1 MVANVHKATEGTGEF
16 TGNKIADKIVK
27 PNRNPRNFKEIN
39 ISPGKREKIFDEL
52 RQVLWKMEQ
61 YKISKFINNSSVLKF
76 VSGKWIEVNDLSR
89 SQYSVNKNIKFN
101 PKKTVGG
108 RGEVILTPL
117 RFLENIIFIEIVK
130 PWFFVILNIIITHIF
145 PENVTEILQVVGKIW
160 RFSSSIVFFFS
171 HFTYFWMFPFY
182 KETDDISI

>member
-108 RGEVILTPL
+108 RREVILTPL

-171 HFTYFWMFPFY
+171 HFTYFWIFPFY